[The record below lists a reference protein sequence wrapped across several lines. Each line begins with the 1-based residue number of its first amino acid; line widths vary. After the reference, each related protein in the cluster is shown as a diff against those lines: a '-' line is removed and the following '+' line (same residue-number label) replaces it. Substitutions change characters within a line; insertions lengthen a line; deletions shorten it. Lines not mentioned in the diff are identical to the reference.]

1 MMIVDIGGELILET
15 TNLQMP
21 GRIGIHISMPSDDD
35 EECYPVA
42 WVLAWPKANHA
53 AEADPARLYN
63 AYLRDDG
70 CEKVRKVNHNQ
81 PPTSKY
87 LTGDWLF
94 ASLRGLG
101 HAL

>member
-15 TNLQMP
+15 TNLHMP
-21 GRIGIHISMPSDDD
+21 GRMVYIYQCPVTMTSDSI
-35 EECYPVA
+35 PLPG
-42 WVLAWPKANHA
+42 LAWPKANHA